1 MTSEPT
7 IVAETRGAVSVIR
20 LSNPKQ
26 KNALS
31 AEVLEALDR
40 TVKEIACRSEIAA
53 IIFTGSAGVFASGAD
68 INELR
73 RLTASSANDFAL
85 RGQRVF
91 QNIVE
96 ARPLTIAAINGH
108 CIGGGLDF
116 ALACDLRFASASAVF
131 RHPGATLG
139 IITGWGGTQRLP
151 QAMGVAAALELFVTA
166 RSIDSSEALRLG
178 LVTRIADP
186 VLDYA
191 VEFAQFTRS
200 REANAYTRLV
210 T

>member
-1 MTSEPT
+1 MKSEPA
-7 IVAETRGAVSVIR
+7 IVLETRGTISVIR
-20 LSNPKQ
+20 LNNPSQ

-31 AEVLEALDR
+31 GEVLDTLDR
-40 TVKEIACRSEIAA
+40 TVNELISRPEIAV
-53 IIFTGSAGVFASGAD
+53 IIFTGSSGVFASGAN

-73 RLTASSANDFAL
+73 PLTPSTANAFAF

-96 ARPLTIAAINGH
+96 ARPLTIAAIHGH

-116 ALACDLRFASASAVF
+116 ALACDLRFASAKALF

-139 IITGWGGTQRLP
+139 IITGWGGTQRL
-151 QAMGVAAALELFVTA
+151 QRLIGVAPAVELYVTA
-166 RSIDSSEALRLG
+166 RSIDSQEALRLG

-186 VLDYA
+186 VIDYA
-191 VEFAQFTRS
+191 LEFAREMAKP
-200 REANAYTRLV
+200 REAKP
-210 T
+210 

>member
-1 MTSEPT
+1 MSSEPT
-7 IVAETRGAVSVIR
+7 IVAETRGAVSLIR
-20 LSNPKQ
+20 LNNPKQ
-26 KNALS
+26 KNTLS
-31 AEVLEALDR
+31 GEVLDTLDR
-40 TVKEIACRSEIAA
+40 IVRDITRRPEVAA
-53 IIFTGSAGVFASGAD
+53 IMFTGSAGVFASGAN

-73 RLTASSANDFAL
+73 QLTASSANEFAL

-116 ALACDLRFASASAVF
+116 ALACNLRFASADAVF

-151 QAMGVAAALELFVTA
+151 RLIGVAPALELFTTA
-166 RSIDSSEALRLG
+166 RSVGSGEALRLG

-186 VLDYA
+186 VLEYA
-191 VEFAQFTRS
+191 IEFAHAFAES
-200 REANAYTRLV
+200 GEPA
-210 T
+210 